1 MAMQMACMMERHL
14 VQLMENNLEQ
24 LMEIRMVLS
33 LVHSM
38 DR

>member
-1 MAMQMACMMERHL
+1 MATQMAGMMERHL